1 MRRIPTRDDF
11 GGRRVNKDQDVLLDI
26 DNLHVYFD
34 LPEGEV
40 RAVHGVSYRVRR
52 GGVLG
57 VVGES
62 GSGKSVTTQAVLGI
76 VPRPGRISSG
86 EIRFYRDKGGAPVEI
101 TRLEPDKKEMNS
113 IRGGDI
119 SLVFQEPMGA
129 FSPMRTVGA
138 QMVEMLRIHQRVS
151 RAEARE
157 RSVDMLG
164 RVGISN
170 PRRRIDQYSFELSGG
185 MRQRAMIA
193 MALLAGPSLVIAD
206 EPTTSLD
213 VTIQAQILR
222 LLKDLQEETG
232 MSILFIT
239 HDLGVVAQIADEIA
253 VMYLGKVVEFAS
265 AEELFHD
272 PRHPYT
278 VNLLKSITRIGSG
291 KRRLSAIEGRIPSPF
306 ERPSGCPFHTRCPE
320 MMPGLCDRFEP
331 ENVEIAPGH
340 GAGCWKYADERP
352 AQGAVNAL

>member
-1 MRRIPTRDDF
+1 MNND
-11 GGRRVNKDQDVLLDI
+11 KDVLLDI
-26 DNLHVYFD
+26 DDLHVCFD
-34 LPEGEV
+34 LPEGTV
-40 RAVHGVSYRVRR
+40 QAVHGVSYRVRR
-52 GGVLG
+52 GRVLG

-76 VPRPGRISSG
+76 VPRPGRITSG
-86 EIRFYRDKGGAPVEI
+86 EIRFCRDGELPVEI
-101 TRLEPDKKEMNS
+101 TRLEPERKEMNA

-129 FSPMRTVGA
+129 FSPMHTVGA
-138 QMVEMLRIHQRVS
+138 QMVEMLRTHRKVS

-157 RSVDMLG
+157 RGVDMLR
-164 RVGISN
+164 RVGIAN
-170 PRRRIDQYSFELSGG
+170 PEKRIDQYSFELSGG

-222 LLKDLQEETG
+222 LLKDLQEESG

-239 HDLGVVAQIADEIA
+239 HNLGVVAQIADEIA
-253 VMYLGKVVEFAS
+253 VMYLGKVVEFGS
-265 AEELFHD
+265 AEELFHN
-272 PRHPYT
+272 PHHPYT
-278 VNLLKSITRIGSG
+278 VNLLKSITRIGAG
-291 KRRLSAIEGRIPSPF
+291 KRRLSAIEGQIPSPF

-320 MMPGLCDRFEP
+320 MIAGLCDRFEP
-331 ENVEIAPGH
+331 EIVEVAPGH
-340 GAGCWKYADERP
+340 TAGCWKYSNQKNTR
-352 AQGAVNAL
+352 GNVNAL

>member
-1 MRRIPTRDDF
+1 MRRILTRDDF

-26 DNLHVYFD
+26 DKLYVSFD
-34 LPEGEV
+34 LPEGKV

-86 EIRFYRDKGGAPVEI
+86 EIRFYRDKGGVPVDI
-101 TRLEPDKKEMNS
+101 TRLEPDKKEMNAL
-113 IRGGDI
+113 RGGDI

-138 QMVEMLRIHQRVS
+138 QMVEMLRTHRRVS

-239 HDLGVVAQIADEIA
+239 HDLGVAAQIADEIA

-265 AEELFHD
+265 AEELFHN

-291 KRRLSAIEGRIPSPF
+291 KRRL
-306 ERPSGCPFHTRCPE
+306 SGCPFHTRCPE

-340 GAGCWKYADERP
+340 DAGCWKYADERP

>member
-1 MRRIPTRDDF
+1 
-11 GGRRVNKDQDVLLDI
+11 
-26 DNLHVYFD
+26 
-34 LPEGEV
+34 
-40 RAVHGVSYRVRR
+40 
-52 GGVLG
+52 
-57 VVGES
+57 
-62 GSGKSVTTQAVLGI
+62 
-76 VPRPGRISSG
+76 
-86 EIRFYRDKGGAPVEI
+86 
-101 TRLEPDKKEMNS
+101 MNS

-138 QMVEMLRIHQRVS
+138 QMVEMLRIHRSVS